1 MFKKTIKFLGVRV
14 SLLLLVLIL
23 LVAAAVF
30 GLMLGY
36 GVLGGG
42 NPTHIFDRGLWH
54 EVLNKLNPK

>member
-1 MFKKTIKFLGVRV
+1 MFKRTIKFLGVRV

-23 LVAAAVF
+23 LVAAAVL

-42 NPTHIFDRGLWH
+42 NATRVFDQSLWND
-54 EVLNKLNPK
+54 VLSKLNPK